1 MKRFILFSLALL
13 LLYPAARAEVT
24 IGECVDV
31 AIGNYPAIRKYG
43 LLEAMRDIELSD
55 IDKSWFPKLG
65 AYGQLTV
72 QNAVPAFPE
81 ILSDILDKMGREV
94 RGLGKVQYKAGIDLS
109 QTIWDGGASSAG
121 RELTRRRQAV
131 EQAQLDVELYQVR
144 QKVENLYFA
153 VLLTEEQIAQAQ
165 VTYGLLCSN
174 RDRLRSM
181 FLNGTAMQS
190 EVDMVEAQ
198 ALAVNQSISQARSAA
213 SGYRKALEVFTGR
226 NLSDERFV
234 VPVAE
239 IPADTDPTRPEL
251 KLLDRRTELNQADKR
266 RTDVSLMPRFGLFAQ
281 GWYGYPGFDYFQS
294 MMNRDLSFNL
304 LAGIK
309 VSWNINSFYT
319 KKNSSRRIAV
329 NDASIAADRETF
341 LFNTRVQTASQREAI
356 RGLKELMADD
366 SRIVELR
373 ENVRKAAESQLENG
387 VIDVTAL
394 LTKISDENT
403 ARLTARYHEI
413 MLVQEIY
420 KLKYTLDR

>member
-43 LLEAMRDIELSD
+43 LLAAMRDIELSD

-198 ALAVNQSISQARSAA
+198 ALVVNQSITQARSAA

-234 VPVAE
+234 VPVAA
-239 IPADTDPTRPEL
+239 IPADTEPGRPEL
-251 KLLDRRTELNQADKR
+251 RLLDRRAELNQADKR
-266 RTDVSLMPRFGLFAQ
+266 RTDISLMPRFGLFAQ

-309 VSWNINSFYT
+309 VSWNIDSFYT

-413 MLVQEIY
+413 MLAQEIY